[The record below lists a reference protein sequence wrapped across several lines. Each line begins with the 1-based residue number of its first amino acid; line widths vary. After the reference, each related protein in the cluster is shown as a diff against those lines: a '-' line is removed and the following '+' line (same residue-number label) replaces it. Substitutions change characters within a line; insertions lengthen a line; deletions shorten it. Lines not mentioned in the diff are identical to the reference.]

1 MKSMNNY
8 GAKMSEKTTYKTV
21 KYSIKDKIAW
31 IALNRP
37 EIHNAF
43 NETMIGELLDLYK
56 KIAQM
61 VNVRIVVITGEG
73 KSFCAGADLNWLGGV
88 INYSYE
94 QNLNESLLLA
104 ELLYT
109 MYSLAKPTIAMVN
122 GAAIGGGA
130 GMVAVNDLVIA
141 SDRAKF
147 SFSEVKLGLVPACI
161 SPYVIRKV
169 GENRSRELF
178 LTGERIDVQKAFNF
192 GFVNQVVPHENL
204 ETAVKQQIDQL
215 VTSGPNALAICKDLL
230 EKVPQMNLEQAK
242 TYTAESIAAL
252 RVSDEGQEG
261 MRAFFEKRRPNW
273 VK

>member
-1 MKSMNNY
+1 
-8 GAKMSEKTTYKTV
+8 MSKKTIYKTV
-21 KYSIKDKIAW
+21 KYSVKDKIAW
-31 IALNRP
+31 VALNRP

-43 NETMIGELLDLYK
+43 NETMIVELSELYK
-56 KIAQM
+56 KIDQM
-61 VNVRIVVITGEG
+61 VNVKVVVITGEG
-73 KSFCAGADLNWLGGV
+73 KSFCAGADLNWMGGV

-94 QNLNESLLLA
+94 QNLQESLQLA
-104 ELLYT
+104 ELFYT
-109 MYSLAKPTIAMVN
+109 MYSLPKPTIAMVN

-204 ETAVKQQIDQL
+204 ETTVKQQIDQL

-230 EKVPQMNLEQAK
+230 EKVPQMSLEEAK

-261 MRAFFEKRRPNW
+261 MKAFFEKRSPNW